1 MICVRSVVS
10 HAFDGVDASIV
21 VAAVAIMAGID
32 MPTSTLDVLVT
43 IDSFDANQLSI
54 TWSVLFIASY
64 TSNKSIVPPKP
75 IFFTM
80 LCGAIVITLI
90 FLLIFFFTAA
100 ICFYM
105 WRLLQDE
112 AVKKKHRRAM
122 RGLIAYNPEYHSC
135 MYLWVS
141 CRATIN
147 VVAVWAEDKLMNR
160 VRKIRDRFDDFRS
173 SAILNVMSLA
183 MCVNIYRDGMTRSI
197 NSFQLCTT
205 NYNRRLLTTIATVTN
220 FAHTQKNLL

>member
-112 AVKKKHRRAM
+112 AVKKNIDGLCVGLSLTIRNITRAC
-122 RGLIAYNPEYHSC
+122 ISEF
-135 MYLWVS
+135 
-141 CRATIN
+141 RA
-147 VVAVWAEDKLMNR
+147 A
-160 VRKIRDRFDDFRS
+160 
-173 SAILNVMSLA
+173 
-183 MCVNIYRDGMTRSI
+183 
-197 NSFQLCTT
+197 
-205 NYNRRLLTTIATVTN
+205 LL
-220 FAHTQKNLL
+220 